1 RLHRGERGSSVPVL
15 GDAWASAF
23 CGTQP
28 RLEPCRATRRL
39 RLPLA
44 LDDGLHIAQPGGQG
58 GFHRLTTP
66 GSNSLQTRATPVPL
80 LGPLTA
86 GHPTPAER
94 TFGRPWAAWA
104 PCFHGTG
111 HTEPTGAAMEGA
123 RWVPEEGLQGLS
135 KLHIGISSQGLSGAY
150 HISWDNLILESP
162 LQQHLQSVQ
171 HLISPCPSRLGM
183 AIRVSCHPA
192 LTRPAHW

>member
-1 RLHRGERGSSVPVL
+1 
-15 GDAWASAF
+15 
-23 CGTQP
+23 
-28 RLEPCRATRRL
+28 
-39 RLPLA
+39 
-44 LDDGLHIAQPGGQG
+44 GQG
-58 GFHRLTTP
+58 RFHRLTTP

-94 TFGRPWAAWA
+94 TFGGPWAAWA

-162 LQQHLQSVQ
+162 LQASCREDVAAVSQPLCHASHRSIHFLTVGV
-171 HLISPCPSRLGM
+171 SRVRL
-183 AIRVSCHPA
+183 
-192 LTRPAHW
+192 